1 MENSASPSSNAR
13 SIRAIPPDE
22 SPLELLR
29 AEAEQINPAIILA
42 ERLMRREASEL
53 LTVAEVNEAENI
65 LAIGTQEIEAIESHR
80 KAFRTSPASAI
91 AYVPIG
97 F

>member
-1 MENSASPSSNAR
+1 M
-13 SIRAIPPDE
+13 PPDE

-29 AEAEQINPAIILA
+29 AETEQINPAIILA
-42 ERLMRREASEL
+42 DQLMRREATVL
-53 LTVAEVNEAENI
+53 LTVEEVNEAENI

-80 KAFRTSPASAI
+80 KAFQRSPASAI
-91 AYVPIG
+91 DYVPVG